1 MKLTIKHDDIEAD
14 LSYGQLAIGKE
25 NGYSPLQLLI
35 SSIAGCSAIVF
46 RTILEKKRIPYD
58 TFTIETEIG
67 RSEALSKPVESVHL
81 HYKIKAQNI
90 TEEQLDKALQLAVKN
105 CTIVQSVK
113 DSINIPIQLHVLLT
127 TEGVRQCKSVPYLEE
142 FVVVNE
148 DGTGYIHSTIDKGEI
163 NFITPLFYRLGKD
176 AQVLEPKELI
186 DGLRIR
192 AKEILHMYEDEKS
205 C

>member
-14 LSYGQLAIGKE
+14 LLYGQLAIGKE
-25 NGYSPLQLLI
+25 NGYSPLQLLV

-90 TEEQLDKALQLAVKN
+90 TEEAAGQGGATCSEKLYD
-105 CTIVQSVK
+105 C
-113 DSINIPIQLHVLLT
+113 SI
-127 TEGVRQCKSVPYLEE
+127 CK
-142 FVVVNE
+142 
-148 DGTGYIHSTIDKGEI
+148 
-163 NFITPLFYRLGKD
+163 R
-176 AQVLEPKELI
+176 
-186 DGLRIR
+186 
-192 AKEILHMYEDEKS
+192 
-205 C
+205 